1 MNHRE
6 QVAHH
11 EAAHAVLA
19 ICAGIGVNGGID
31 LDASTSVDGAFGQ
44 AAVNLL
50 VIDNSMSVAEQRQ
63 DLARNLKIICAGAAS
78 DARIKGITP
87 LEALQA
93 QPGDYGVALRHARS
107 SAVVESEEEA
117 QYVVNE
123 VGLSHAVEALSRAE
137 VWAAIERVAAAVIVS
152 GGRLDQNQVEAIGR
166 ISSE

>member
-31 LDASTSVDGAFGQ
+31 LDAPTSVDGAFGQ
-44 AAVNLL
+44 AAVKLL
-50 VIDNSMSVAEQRQ
+50 VLDSSLSVAEQRQ

-93 QPGDYGVALRHARS
+93 QPGDYGVALQHARS

-117 QYVVNE
+117 QYVVTE
-123 VGLSHAVEALSRAE
+123 VGLPHAVDALSRVE
-137 VWAAIERVAAAVIVS
+137 VWAAIERVASAVIVS
-152 GGRLDQNQVEAIGR
+152 GGRLDQNQLEAIGR
-166 ISSE
+166 ISFE